1 MAFTTTDITTLKEA
15 LATGA
20 LRVRYADGR
29 EITYRSVAEVRE
41 ILRMAEADAGASSG
55 RQHSVAGF

>member
-1 MAFTTTDITTLKEA
+1 MAFTTTDIATLKAA

-20 LRVRYADGR
+20 VRVRYADGR
-29 EITYRSVAEVRE
+29 EVTYRSLDEIRE
-41 ILRMAEADAGASSG
+41 ILRMAEGDAGTSSG